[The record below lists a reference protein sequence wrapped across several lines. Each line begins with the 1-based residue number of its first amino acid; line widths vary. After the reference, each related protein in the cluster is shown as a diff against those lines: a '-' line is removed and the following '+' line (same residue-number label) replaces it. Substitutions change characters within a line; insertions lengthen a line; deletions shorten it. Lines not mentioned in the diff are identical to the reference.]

1 MGLGKKEA
9 KAALQGVMP
18 WLPPTGKLTVEASS
32 KLDRPLD
39 DDVHAV
45 RL

>member
-1 MGLGKKEA
+1 MGLGNKEA

-18 WLPPTGKLTVEASS
+18 WLPPAGKLTVEASS

-45 RL
+45 RS